1 MMKTRREEDVL
12 SIQYTDFFFSVV
24 KIPLIKNV
32 IFFIYLLKTLIVVRN
47 TRRGVSNVYL
57 ESMFWSKNKKNII
70 FFFFQ
75 LIIFKF

>member
-70 FFFFQ
+70 FFFQ